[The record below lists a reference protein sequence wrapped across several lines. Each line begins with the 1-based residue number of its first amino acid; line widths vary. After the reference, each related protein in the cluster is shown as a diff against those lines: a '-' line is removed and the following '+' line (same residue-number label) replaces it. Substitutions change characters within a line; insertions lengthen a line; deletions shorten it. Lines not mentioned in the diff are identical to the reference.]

1 MSTRRETSGP
11 RLAGAVLCAAASL
24 LLLACSAHLFA
35 GEAGG
40 WGAGLLLVAGVGLL
54 AASLKSVGWPGRSV

>member
-1 MSTRRETSGP
+1 M
-11 RLAGAVLCAAASL
+11 CAAASL